1 MATRATRPIVRPTAP
16 PVLIPELLLLFDT
29 GATSAEFGGDVGVI
43 VTVWTC
49 PVTVSREV
57 TGVGVHT
64 EELEP
69 GEVEVEVD
77 DGEVVANVGVGVVA
91 ACVVGASDVD

>member
-1 MATRATRPIVRPTAP
+1 MRPTAP
-16 PVLIPELLLLFDT
+16 PVLIPELLLFFDT

-57 TGVGVHT
+57 TGVGVHM
-64 EELEP
+64 EELELE
-69 GEVEVEVD
+69 EVEVE
-77 DGEVVANVGVGVVA
+77 DGEVVASVGVGVVA
-91 ACVVGASDVD
+91 ACVVVVDVTDVD